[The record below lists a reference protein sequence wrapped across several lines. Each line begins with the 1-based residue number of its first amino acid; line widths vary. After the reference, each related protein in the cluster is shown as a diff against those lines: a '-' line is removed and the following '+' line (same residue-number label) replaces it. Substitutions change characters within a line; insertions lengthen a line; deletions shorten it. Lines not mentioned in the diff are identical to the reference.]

1 MATDIFRPFSIRH
14 RAALAERKIR
24 PSLPK
29 RLRSRIWQVLQEYDD
44 AVSIHP
50 YKGSNW
56 NEQSTILSELERKL
70 LKACGLNKLEAFID
84 DSKTRK
90 EVDLK
95 GFILGAYPAQV
106 LDVVEMMYVDTG
118 EQSQSA
124 FQREINQIMRDEE
137 CPWIL
142 CDGKFVQMDSKFFED
157 EVLSRANELLTVNQ
171 FEGAKQEFLEAR
183 NDFTVGDYKGTI
195 HNACK
200 AFESVLKSIENKT
213 EGNANLLIK
222 GLEQNGFYKGLP
234 ESIKDS
240 FGTQVL
246 TSLPYLRNRLGGH
259 GQGSEV
265 LEVPKQIAKLA
276 LHLAGS
282 LIVFLI
288 EHHIEL
294 TGQDKINDE
303 EGNKKNVDSDDIPF

>member
-1 MATDIFRPFSIRH
+1 MTTDIFRPFSIRH
-14 RAALAERKIR
+14 RVALTEKKIR
-24 PSLPK
+24 PSLSR
-29 RLRSRIWQVLQEYDD
+29 RLRARIWKELQEYND
-44 AVSIHP
+44 AFLIHP
-50 YKGSNW
+50 YKGNNW
-56 NEQSTILSELERKL
+56 TEQSTILSELVHKL
-70 LKACGLNKLEAFID
+70 LKYYGANTLEAFID
-84 DSKTRK
+84 DTSTRK
-90 EVDLK
+90 EVDLN
-95 GFILGAYPAQV
+95 GFVMGAYPAQV
-106 LDVVEMMYVDTG
+106 LDVVEMMYIDIG
-118 EQSQSA
+118 EESQLE
-124 FQREINQIMRDEE
+124 FQQEINQIMRDEE

-195 HNACK
+195 HNSCK

-222 GLEQNGFYKGLP
+222 CLERYGFYKGLP
-234 ESIKDS
+234 ESIKDG

-259 GQGSEV
+259 GQGSDV

-288 EHHIEL
+288 EHNIEL
-294 TGQDKINDE
+294 TGQAQINDDE
-303 EGNKKNVDSDDIPF
+303 IGKGINSHDIPF